1 MSADLRP
8 DDEPVT
14 VLPVGRLADAD
25 DGEPGTVLVLPVG
38 GTAVTFAGHRRRRGD
53 HDAREAAAIE

>member
-14 VLPVGRLADAD
+14 VLPVGRLAEAGA
-25 DGEPGTVLVLPVG
+25 GEPATVLVLPVSG
-38 GTAVTFAGHRRRRGD
+38 AAVTSAGID
-53 HDAREAAAIE
+53 VL

>member
-8 DDEPVT
+8 EDEPVT
-14 VLPVGRLADAD
+14 VLTVGRLADAD

-38 GTAVTFAGHRRRRGD
+38 SAAVTSAGHRRRGS
-53 HDAREAAAIE
+53 DADAPGGRRD

>member
-38 GTAVTFAGHRRRRGD
+38 GVAG
-53 HDAREAAAIE
+53 ATPMPREAAATG

>member
-38 GTAVTFAGHRRRRGD
+38 APQ
-53 HDAREAAAIE
+53 

>member
-38 GTAVTFAGHRRRRGD
+38 GAAVTSVGHLRRLSD
-53 HDAREAAAIE
+53 DDAPEAAATE

>member
-38 GTAVTFAGHRRRRGD
+38 GTAVTSAGHRRRGND
-53 HDAREAAAIE
+53 DDAPGSRRD

>member
-25 DGEPGTVLVLPVG
+25 DGEPGTVLVLLVG
-38 GTAVTFAGHRRRRGD
+38 GAAVTSAGHRRRGSVGG
-53 HDAREAAAIE
+53 AREAAATE

>member
-1 MSADLRP
+1 MSAGLRP
-8 DDEPVT
+8 EDEPVT

-38 GTAVTFAGHRRRRGD
+38 GEAVTSAGPPRRGGPAGAPD
-53 HDAREAAAIE
+53 SRRD

>member
-1 MSADLRP
+1 VSADLRP

-25 DGEPGTVLVLPVG
+25 DGEPGTVLVLPVAG
-38 GTAVTFAGHRRRRGD
+38 AAVTSAGHRRGGNDDDAPGSRRD
-53 HDAREAAAIE
+53 

>member
-38 GTAVTFAGHRRRRGD
+38 AAVTSAGHRRRGSD
-53 HDAREAAAIE
+53 DDAPGSRRD

>member
-38 GTAVTFAGHRRRRGD
+38 GTAVTSAGHRRRGSD
-53 HDAREAAAIE
+53 DDAPGSRRD

>member
-14 VLPVGRLADAD
+14 VLLVGRLADAD
-25 DGEPGTVLVLPVG
+25 DGEPGTVLVLPVSG
-38 GTAVTFAGHRRRRGD
+38 AAVPSTGHRRRGSDDGAPGSRRD
-53 HDAREAAAIE
+53 

>member
-8 DDEPVT
+8 EDEPVT

-25 DGEPGTVLVLPVG
+25 DGEPGTVLVLPM
-38 GTAVTFAGHRRRRGD
+38 
-53 HDAREAAAIE
+53 AREAAATK

>member
-38 GTAVTFAGHRRRRGD
+38 GTAVTSAGHRRRESD
-53 HDAREAAAIE
+53 DDAPGSRCD